1 MVSLVLLGIA
11 LSYLS
16 CFLSAATS
24 SAAPTAPPPPQDTPD
39 STDLQALLCLKLHLS
54 GTTGDMASWRNDS
67 SHYCSWPGV
76 TCSKTHASRVV
87 SLALD
92 SANLHGQIPPCI
104 GNLTFLRSIHLPN
117 NNLDGQ
123 IPPELGHL
131 NRLTYLNLS
140 YNNLTGSI
148 PSAMSSCSRLQIID
162 LSNNFLDGE
171 IPSSL
176 GECSDLQ
183 VIWLFNNKLHG
194 AIPEE
199 LGTLSNLSVLYLAQN
214 NLTGSIPL
222 PLGSNQVL
230 STVILTNNT
239 LDGGIP
245 PSLAN
250 SSSLLVLDLTN
261 NHLSG
266 EIPSALFN
274 SSSLAVLALG
284 VNSFV
289 GSIPPPPPLHA
300 SSPLEI
306 LILSQNNLSGTIPS
320 SLGNFPSLLWLALS
334 QNSFQGPIPSS
345 LSMIPALEQLDL
357 SFNNLSGTVPAS
369 LYNISTLTYLNVG
382 VNSLT
387 GEIPNDIGHTL
398 PNIQTLVLQGN
409 KFGGQIPASLALVK
423 NIQMLNLRDNAF
435 HGIVPSFGN
444 LPYLTELNLG
454 MNQLEAGDWS
464 FLSSLRSSSQLV
476 TLCLDSNIFKGMLSS
491 LIGELPGS
499 LQVLLL
505 TANQISGPIPQ
516 EIDHLKNL
524 TLLYMERNLLSGNLP
539 NSIGNLPN
547 LFVLSLSQNKLSG
560 QVPLSIGNLS
570 QLSELNL
577 QENNFSGSIPEA
589 LGNCKN
595 LESLNLSRNSFSG
608 SIPKELFTL
617 SSLAE
622 GLDLSHNQLI
632 GEIPPEIGSLIN
644 LSVMNISDNQVGG
657 VIPSTLGE
665 CLHLESLHMEGNL
678 LHGTIPETLVNLKGI
693 IEMDLSRNNL
703 SGEIPEFFESFSSIK
718 LLNLS
723 FNNLEGPV
731 PTGGVFQKTG
741 EVFIQGNKK
750 LCARSPLLQ
759 LPLCSEETSKKRGA
773 SHILKIVGFTALSL
787 TLLSCFAIILFM
799 KRNKVKQEPHPS
811 CKELKK
817 FSYADLAKATDGFSL
832 VNLLG
837 SGKYGSV
844 YKGRFEFH
852 EHSVAIKVFK
862 LHQLGAPKSFITECE
877 VLKNTRHRNLVRVIT
892 ACSTFDPSGHEFKAI
907 ILEYMPNGNLETWL
921 YHKPNEYRLEG
932 PLSLD
937 YRITIAVAIA
947 SALDY
952 LHNHCNPPVVHCD
965 LKPSNVLLDE
975 AMVAHLADFGLAKFL
990 QGFNHSCHQSSTSL
1004 LGPRGSIG
1012 YIAPEF
1018 GFGSKPSTE
1027 GDVYSY
1033 GIIILEMLTG
1043 KRPTDEI
1050 FTNGLSLHK
1059 FVENAFPQN
1068 IGEVIDPCIIPSFE
1082 HGYMDNNLDP
1092 GTNATAGGVGNC
1104 ILHLVKV
1111 GLSCSVETP
1120 KDRPTMQDVYGEVI
1134 RIKEAFA
1141 ALRG

>member
-1 MVSLVLLGIA
+1 
-11 LSYLS
+11 
-16 CFLSAATS
+16 
-24 SAAPTAPPPPQDTPD
+24 
-39 STDLQALLCLKLHLS
+39 
-54 GTTGDMASWRNDS
+54 MASWSNYS
-67 SHYCSWPGV
+67 TQYCNWPGV
-76 TCSKTHASRVV
+76 TCSKTHTSRVV
-87 SLALD
+87 SLALE

-104 GNLTFLRSIHLPN
+104 GYLTFLRSVHLPN

-140 YNNLTGSI
+140 YNSLTGSI
-148 PSAMSSCSRLQIID
+148 PSTVSSCSRLQIID

-183 VIWLFNNKLHG
+183 VIWLFNNRLHG

-199 LGTLSNLSVLYLAQN
+199 LGTLSNLSVL
-214 NLTGSIPL
+214 
-222 PLGSNQVL
+222 
-230 STVILTNNT
+230 
-239 LDGGIP
+239 
-245 PSLAN
+245 
-250 SSSLLVLDLTN
+250 DLTN
-261 NHLSG
+261 NNLSG

-284 VNSFV
+284 VNNFV
-289 GSIPPPPPLHA
+289 GSIPPPPLHVS

-320 SLGNFPSLLWLALS
+320 SLGYFSSLAWLVLS
-334 QNSFQGPIPSS
+334 QNSFQGAIPSS
-345 LSMIPALEQLDL
+345 LSTIPALEQLDL
-357 SFNNLSGTVPAS
+357 SFNNLTGTVPAS
-369 LYNISTLTYLNVG
+369 LYNISALTYLNMG

-398 PNIQTLVLQGN
+398 PNIQTLTLQGN
-409 KFGGQIPASLALVK
+409 KFGGQIPASLALAK
-423 NIQMLNLRDNAF
+423 NIQVLNLRDNAF
-435 HGIVPSFGN
+435 HGTVPSFGN

-464 FLSSLRSSSQLV
+464 FLSSLRNSSQLV
-476 TLCLDSNIFKGMLSS
+476 TLCLDSNIFKGTLAS
-491 LIGELPGS
+491 LIGDLPGS

-505 TANQISGPIPQ
+505 TSNQISGPIPQ

-524 TLLYMERNLLSGNLP
+524 TLLYMERNLLSGSLP
-539 NSIGNLPN
+539 GSIGNLPN

-560 QVPLSIGNLS
+560 QVPLSI
-570 QLSELNL
+570 
-577 QENNFSGSIPEA
+577 ENNFNGSIPEA
-589 LGNCKN
+589 LGYCKN

-632 GEIPPEIGSLIN
+632 GEIPLEIGNLIN
-644 LSVMNISDNQVGG
+644 LSVMNISDNQLGG

-665 CLHLESLHMEGNL
+665 CLHLESLRMEGNL

-693 IEMDLSRNNL
+693 IEMDLSRNNI

-741 EVFIQGNKK
+741 QVFIQGNKK

-773 SHILKIVGFTALSL
+773 SHILKIVGFTALFL
-787 TLLSCFAIILFM
+787 FLLSCFAIILIM
-799 KRNKVKQEPHPS
+799 KRNKAKQEPHPS

-817 FSYADLAKATDGFSL
+817 FSYADLAKATNGFSL

-844 YKGRFEFH
+844 YKGRFEFE
-852 EHSVAIKVFK
+852 EHTVAIKVFK
-862 LHQLGAPKSFITECE
+862 LHQLGAPKSFVAECE
-877 VLKNTRHRNLVRVIT
+877 ALKNTRHRNLVRVIT
-892 ACSTFDPSGHEFKAI
+892 ACSTFDPSGQEFKAI

-921 YHKPNEYRLEG
+921 YPKLNEYRLEG

-937 YRITIAVAIA
+937 YRMTIAVGIA

-975 AMVAHLADFGLAKFL
+975 AMVAHLADFG
-990 QGFNHSCHQSSTSL
+990 STSL

-1012 YIAPEF
+1012 YMAPEF

-1043 KRPTDEI
+1043 KCPTDEI
-1050 FTNGLSLHK
+1050 FTNGLNLHK

-1068 IGEVIDPCIIPSFE
+1068 IGEVIDPSIIPSFE
-1082 HGYMDNNLDP
+1082 HGDVDNNLDL
-1092 GTNATAGGVGNC
+1092 GTNATAGGVERC
-1104 ILHLVKV
+1104 VLHLVKV
-1111 GLSCSVETP
+1111 GLSCCVETP

-1134 RIKEAFA
+1134 GIKEAFA
-1141 ALRG
+1141 RLCG